1 VEANVRVDALTGAG
15 TITSGYPGA
24 GYENFTFGVNNGS
37 GTFSGTLTDS
47 DSAAANFVKEG
58 SGTQTLTGPLDY
70 NGSTTVS
77 GGTLELPDGDWKT
90 GGRYSGGTGASG
102 TIIVGAGATLSTSSG
117 VTGLQNGLVLNGGTV
132 SSRGLVYSNYRNLLL
147 ESNITAGGA
156 ATSTISSEI
165 SLAGD
170 REIAVGTDSTLN
182 ITGGIANDGFFG
194 GSQGITK
201 TGDGTL
207 TLSALNTYT
216 GATTVS
222 SGTLKV
228 TGQNYLPGSGGITIG
243 LNATLMTDAP
253 DDNNTQGITS
263 TMTLNGG
270 TLAAGTGTPAQN
282 FNNGNPVGPWGNF
295 HMGNGASLQAG
306 GATTSTISASLGLGT
321 GVKPINVDGGSTL
334 NISGDI
340 LGVSYVAY
348 GQFSKSGDGTLL
360 LSGSNKSTSQ
370 GMILSAGTVEFSTN
384 SLPTNLRAYGGPA
397 GYSADIQGNATLRWA
412 AGNTQ
417 DISFEND
424 SSQIRIG
431 DGVTA
436 TFDTNGN
443 NVTLGTAFDLG
454 ASQTGAVAK
463 SGAGTLALT
472 AANAYTGSTT
482 VNEGTL
488 LLGDGTNNTGL
499 SDTNDVLVASGAT
512 LQLNYDV
519 GNFDEI
525 DELTL
530 GGVPMSPGIYGAGT
544 YSGATITGTGTLKV
558 LNGPITDPFDNWMS
572 TNFPDI
578 ESPDNQAT
586 ADPDHDGIENL
597 VEYVLKNGDPDSS
610 SNGILP
616 TLSASGAN
624 FVFTY
629 LRRTAATGTTQT
641 FQYGNDLSGWTDV
654 LVIDGGIVSITSPE
668 AGIEQ
673 VVITVAKGAETKL
686 FGRLQVVK

>member
-1 VEANVRVDALTGAG
+1 
-15 TITSGYPGA
+15 GYPGA

-37 GTFSGTLTDS
+37 GTFSGSLTDS
-47 DSAAANFVKEG
+47 DTASANFVKAG
-58 SGTQTLTGPLDY
+58 SGTQMLTGPLDY

-90 GGRYSGGTGASG
+90 GGLYAGGTGASG

-165 SLAGD
+165 SLRGSYSV
-170 REIAVGTDSTLN
+170 IVGTDSTLN
-182 ITGGIANDGFFG
+182 ITGGIADDGFG
-194 GSQGITK
+194 NGAQGITK
-201 TGDGTL
+201 EGEGML
-207 TLSALNTYT
+207 TLSAVSTYT

-243 LNATLMTDAP
+243 SGATLMIDAP
-253 DDNNTQGITS
+253 DDDNTQGITS

-270 TLAAGTGTPAQN
+270 TLAAGTGASA
-282 FNNGNPVGPWGNF
+282 NNGFGPWGNF

-306 GATTSTISASLGLGT
+306 GASTSTISASLGLGT

-340 LGVSYVAY
+340 FGVSYVAY
-348 GQFSKSGDGTLL
+348 GQFSKSGDGTLVL
-360 LSGSNKSTSQ
+360 VGNNKAVSQ

-384 SLPTNLRAYGGPA
+384 SLPTNLRASGGPE
-397 GYSADIQGNATLRWA
+397 GYSADFQGNATLRWA
-412 AGNTQ
+412 TGNTV
-417 DISFEND
+417 DISFENG
-424 SSQIRIG
+424 SSQIKIG

-443 NVTLGTAFDLG
+443 DVTLATAFDLG

-472 AANAYTGSTT
+472 AANSYTGSTT

-499 SDTNDVLVASGAT
+499 SDTNDVLVESGAT
-512 LQLNYDV
+512 LHLDYDA
-519 GNFDEI
+519 GNPDTI
-525 DELTL
+525 DELWL
-530 GGVPMSPGIYGAGT
+530 GGIQQAPGIYGAGT
-544 YSGATITGTGTLKV
+544 YSGVTITGTGTLNV
-558 LNGPITDPFDNWMS
+558 QNGPSADSFANWMS
-572 TNFPDI
+572 TNYPAI
-578 ESPDNQAT
+578 VSPDNAPG
-586 ADPDHDGIENL
+586 ADPDNDGIANL
-597 VEYVLKNGDPDSS
+597 MEYLLQGGDPSVS
-610 SNGILP
+610 TTGTLP
-616 TLSASGAN
+616 TMNATGTN

-629 LRRTAATGTTQT
+629 FRRTEATGTTQT
-641 FQYGNDLSGWTDV
+641 FQYGDDLSGWTDV
-654 LVIDGGIVSITSPE
+654 AVIDGGIVSIASPE